1 MIKCLSIKISGKVQ
15 GVGFRYFA
23 LDAARK
29 TGINGYVRN
38 ETDGT
43 VFIEAEGTQEQL
55 DIFISLCR
63 KGPGRS
69 MVTNIVYQSSPVM
82 GHNSFIIR

>member
-1 MIKCLSIKISGKVQ
+1 M
-15 GVGFRYFA
+15 GFRYFA